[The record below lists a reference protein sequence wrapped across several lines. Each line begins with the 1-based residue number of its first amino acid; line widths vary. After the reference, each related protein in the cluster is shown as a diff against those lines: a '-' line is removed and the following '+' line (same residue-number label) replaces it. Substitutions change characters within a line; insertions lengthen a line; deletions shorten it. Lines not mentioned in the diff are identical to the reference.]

1 MKAGVASENGLV
13 LRQIPQNEVLVNVRV
28 PALNR
33 ADLTTARGLPHGS
46 HGSHGEVG
54 APVGLECTG
63 FDRFSDC
70 DSHFLF
76 DYRTRL

>member
-13 LRQIPQNEVLVNVRV
+13 LRQIPQNEVLVKVRV

-33 ADLTTARGLPHGS
+33 ADLTTARGFP

-76 DYRTRL
+76 DYIMRL